1 MYTPSKQKYNLT
13 RLLLKIEVS
22 GAVARRV
29 GVGGGG
35 AWGGGEEICM
45 EFEIKI
51 YQSILNVANQ
61 SILNV
66 ATFVV

>member
-1 MYTPSKQKYNLT
+1 M
-13 RLLLKIEVS
+13 
-22 GAVARRV
+22 
-29 GVGGGG
+29 
-35 AWGGGEEICM
+35 GGGEEICM

-51 YQSILNVANQ
+51 YPSILNVANQ